1 MKWLM
6 YYLIVVN
13 LLTWIIYGIDKWKA
27 KRRAWRIPERTLLL
41 LAAAGGCTGALAG
54 MLMFRHKTRKLKFMI
69 GVPVIFVVES
79 IFFAY
84 IFFSLNFR
92 CIFSAILSVSKSSLI
107 AGLKNFSTILLTSL
121 NCDAMASLVSTILL
135 NHK

>member
-41 LAAAGGCTGALAG
+41 LAAA
-54 MLMFRHKTRKLKFMI
+54 I
-69 GVPVIFVVES
+69 IFH
-79 IFFAY
+79 
-84 IFFSLNFR
+84 
-92 CIFSAILSVSKSSLI
+92 CIHGNILQIHNLSVFLLVFCIK
-107 AGLKNFSTILLTSL
+107 STIFL
-121 NCDAMASLVSTILL
+121 
-135 NHK
+135 

>member
-54 MLMFRHKTRKLKFMI
+54 MLMFRHKTSEIHEWSTGYFCSGKYFLCI
-69 GVPVIFVVES
+69 
-79 IFFAY
+79 Y
-84 IFFSLNFR
+84 FSE
-92 CIFSAILSVSKSSLI
+92 IV
-107 AGLKNFSTILLTSL
+107 T
-121 NCDAMASLVSTILL
+121 NCT
-135 NHK
+135 

>member
-41 LAAAGGCTGALAG
+41 LAALAG

-79 IFFAY
+79 IFFVY
-84 IFFSLNFR
+84 IF
-92 CIFSAILSVSKSSLI
+92 
-107 AGLKNFSTILLTSL
+107 LKL
-121 NCDAMASLVSTILL
+121 
-135 NHK
+135 

>member
-13 LLTWIIYGIDKWKA
+13 LLTWIIYG
-27 KRRAWRIPERTLLL
+27 IPERTLLL

-79 IFFAY
+79 ISFAY
-84 IFFSLNFR
+84 IFLR
-92 CIFSAILSVSKSSLI
+92 L
-107 AGLKNFSTILLTSL
+107 
-121 NCDAMASLVSTILL
+121 
-135 NHK
+135 

>member
-41 LAAAGGCTGALAG
+41 LAAAGGCTGALADVPAQDK
-54 MLMFRHKTRKLKFMI
+54 KTEIHDWSTGYFCSGKYFLCI
-69 GVPVIFVVES
+69 
-79 IFFAY
+79 Y
-84 IFFSLNFR
+84 FSE
-92 CIFSAILSVSKSSLI
+92 IV
-107 AGLKNFSTILLTSL
+107 T
-121 NCDAMASLVSTILL
+121 NCT
-135 NHK
+135 

>member
-54 MLMFRHKTRKLKFMI
+54 MLMFRHKTRKTEIHDWSTGYFCSGKYFLCI
-69 GVPVIFVVES
+69 
-79 IFFAY
+79 Y
-84 IFFSLNFR
+84 FSE
-92 CIFSAILSVSKSSLI
+92 IV
-107 AGLKNFSTILLTSL
+107 T
-121 NCDAMASLVSTILL
+121 NCT
-135 NHK
+135 

>member
-41 LAAAGGCTGALAG
+41 LAAAGCKGLRAG
-54 MLMFRHKTRKLKFMI
+54 
-69 GVPVIFVVES
+69 
-79 IFFAY
+79 
-84 IFFSLNFR
+84 
-92 CIFSAILSVSKSSLI
+92 
-107 AGLKNFSTILLTSL
+107 
-121 NCDAMASLVSTILL
+121 
-135 NHK
+135 

>member
-41 LAAAGGCTGALAG
+41 LAAASGCTGALAG

-79 IFFAY
+79 IFFVY
-84 IFFSLNFR
+84 IF
-92 CIFSAILSVSKSSLI
+92 
-107 AGLKNFSTILLTSL
+107 LKL
-121 NCDAMASLVSTILL
+121 
-135 NHK
+135 

>member
-69 GVPVIFVVES
+69 GFLEIAVS
-79 IFFAY
+79 
-84 IFFSLNFR
+84 FFSNWR
-92 CIFSAILSVSKSSLI
+92 NSANITYRVL
-107 AGLKNFSTILLTSL
+107 
-121 NCDAMASLVSTILL
+121 
-135 NHK
+135 

>member
-69 GVPVIFVVES
+69 GVPLMLAAQILLLFFLAKAGLL
-79 IFFAY
+79 FFA
-84 IFFSLNFR
+84 
-92 CIFSAILSVSKSSLI
+92 
-107 AGLKNFSTILLTSL
+107 
-121 NCDAMASLVSTILL
+121 
-135 NHK
+135 

>member
-13 LLTWIIYGIDKWKA
+13 MLTWIIYGIDKWKA

-79 IFFAY
+79 IFFVY
-84 IFFSLNFR
+84 ISHF
-92 CIFSAILSVSKSSLI
+92 
-107 AGLKNFSTILLTSL
+107 TSL
-121 NCDAMASLVSTILL
+121 RACSSTCVKTCVCSNIFTTSSF
-135 NHK
+135 K

>member
-79 IFFAY
+79 IFFVY
-84 IFFSLNFR
+84 IFLNIRNLIHYLLIYFSE
-92 CIFSAILSVSKSSLI
+92 IV
-107 AGLKNFSTILLTSL
+107 T
-121 NCDAMASLVSTILL
+121 NCT
-135 NHK
+135 

>member
-54 MLMFRHKTRKLKFMI
+54 MLMFQAQDKKTEIHDWSTGYFCSGKYFLCI
-69 GVPVIFVVES
+69 
-79 IFFAY
+79 Y
-84 IFFSLNFR
+84 FSE
-92 CIFSAILSVSKSSLI
+92 IV
-107 AGLKNFSTILLTSL
+107 T
-121 NCDAMASLVSTILL
+121 NCT
-135 NHK
+135 

>member
-41 LAAAGGCTGALAG
+41 LVAAGGCTGALAG

-79 IFFAY
+79 ISFAY
-84 IFFSLNFR
+84 IFLR
-92 CIFSAILSVSKSSLI
+92 L
-107 AGLKNFSTILLTSL
+107 
-121 NCDAMASLVSTILL
+121 
-135 NHK
+135 

>member
-1 MKWLM
+1 MAYVLSDRGEFVD
-6 YYLIVVN
+6 LDH
-13 LLTWIIYGIDKWKA
+13 LRIDKWKA

-79 IFFAY
+79 ISFAY
-84 IFFSLNFR
+84 IFLR
-92 CIFSAILSVSKSSLI
+92 L
-107 AGLKNFSTILLTSL
+107 
-121 NCDAMASLVSTILL
+121 
-135 NHK
+135 

>member
-13 LLTWIIYGIDKWKA
+13 LLTWLIYGIDKWKA

-54 MLMFRHKTRKLKFMI
+54 MLMFRHKTRKLKFTQENPLTRASASVI
-69 GVPVIFVVES
+69 GS
-79 IFFAY
+79 
-84 IFFSLNFR
+84 
-92 CIFSAILSVSKSSLI
+92 
-107 AGLKNFSTILLTSL
+107 
-121 NCDAMASLVSTILL
+121 M
-135 NHK
+135 

>member
-13 LLTWIIYGIDKWKA
+13 LLTCIIYGIDKWKA

-54 MLMFRHKTRKLKFMI
+54 MLMFRHKTRKLQFM
-69 GVPVIFVVES
+69 ES
-79 IFFAY
+79 ISFAY
-84 IFFSLNFR
+84 IFLR
-92 CIFSAILSVSKSSLI
+92 L
-107 AGLKNFSTILLTSL
+107 
-121 NCDAMASLVSTILL
+121 
-135 NHK
+135 

>member
-27 KRRAWRIPERTLLL
+27 KRRAWRIAERTLLL
-41 LAAAGGCTGALAG
+41 LVAAGGCTGALAG

-79 IFFAY
+79 IFFVY
-84 IFFSLNFR
+84 IF
-92 CIFSAILSVSKSSLI
+92 
-107 AGLKNFSTILLTSL
+107 LKL
-121 NCDAMASLVSTILL
+121 
-135 NHK
+135 

>member
-13 LLTWIIYGIDKWKA
+13 LLTWLIYGIDKWKA

-79 IFFAY
+79 IFFVY
-84 IFFSLNFR
+84 IF
-92 CIFSAILSVSKSSLI
+92 
-107 AGLKNFSTILLTSL
+107 LKL
-121 NCDAMASLVSTILL
+121 
-135 NHK
+135 

>member
-41 LAAAGGCTGALAG
+41 LAAAGGCTGVPAQDK
-54 MLMFRHKTRKLKFMI
+54 KTEIHDWSTGYFCSGKYFLCI
-69 GVPVIFVVES
+69 
-79 IFFAY
+79 Y
-84 IFFSLNFR
+84 FSE
-92 CIFSAILSVSKSSLI
+92 IV
-107 AGLKNFSTILLTSL
+107 T
-121 NCDAMASLVSTILL
+121 NCT
-135 NHK
+135 

>member
-41 LAAAGGCTGALAG
+41 LAAADGCTGALAG

-79 IFFAY
+79 IFFVY
-84 IFFSLNFR
+84 IF
-92 CIFSAILSVSKSSLI
+92 
-107 AGLKNFSTILLTSL
+107 LKL
-121 NCDAMASLVSTILL
+121 
-135 NHK
+135 

>member
-1 MKWLM
+1 MAYVLSDRGEFVDL
-6 YYLIVVN
+6 YILRN
-13 LLTWIIYGIDKWKA
+13 DKWKA

-79 IFFAY
+79 ISFAY
-84 IFFSLNFR
+84 IFLR
-92 CIFSAILSVSKSSLI
+92 L
-107 AGLKNFSTILLTSL
+107 
-121 NCDAMASLVSTILL
+121 
-135 NHK
+135 

>member
-13 LLTWIIYGIDKWKA
+13 LLTWIIYGIDKW
-27 KRRAWRIPERTLLL
+27 RTLLL

-79 IFFAY
+79 IFFVY
-84 IFFSLNFR
+84 IF
-92 CIFSAILSVSKSSLI
+92 
-107 AGLKNFSTILLTSL
+107 LKL
-121 NCDAMASLVSTILL
+121 
-135 NHK
+135 

>member
-41 LAAAGGCTGALAG
+41 LAAAGGRTGALAG

-79 IFFAY
+79 IFFVY
-84 IFFSLNFR
+84 IF
-92 CIFSAILSVSKSSLI
+92 
-107 AGLKNFSTILLTSL
+107 LKL
-121 NCDAMASLVSTILL
+121 
-135 NHK
+135 

>member
-41 LAAAGGCTGALAG
+41 LGAAGGCTGALAG

-79 IFFAY
+79 IFFVY
-84 IFFSLNFR
+84 IF
-92 CIFSAILSVSKSSLI
+92 
-107 AGLKNFSTILLTSL
+107 LKL
-121 NCDAMASLVSTILL
+121 
-135 NHK
+135 

>member
-41 LAAAGGCTGALAG
+41 LAAAGGCTAALAG

-69 GVPVIFVVES
+69 GVQVIFVVES
-79 IFFAY
+79 IFFVY
-84 IFFSLNFR
+84 IF
-92 CIFSAILSVSKSSLI
+92 
-107 AGLKNFSTILLTSL
+107 LKL
-121 NCDAMASLVSTILL
+121 
-135 NHK
+135 

>member
-54 MLMFRHKTRKLKFMI
+54 MLMLPAQDKKTEIHDWSTGYFCSGKYFLCI
-69 GVPVIFVVES
+69 
-79 IFFAY
+79 Y
-84 IFFSLNFR
+84 FSE
-92 CIFSAILSVSKSSLI
+92 IV
-107 AGLKNFSTILLTSL
+107 T
-121 NCDAMASLVSTILL
+121 NCT
-135 NHK
+135 

>member
-41 LAAAGGCTGALAG
+41 LAAARGCTGALAG

-84 IFFSLNFR
+84 IFLR
-92 CIFSAILSVSKSSLI
+92 L
-107 AGLKNFSTILLTSL
+107 
-121 NCDAMASLVSTILL
+121 
-135 NHK
+135 

>member
-27 KRRAWRIPERTLLL
+27 KPRAWRIPERTLLL
-41 LAAAGGCTGALAG
+41 FVAAGGCTGALAG

-79 IFFAY
+79 IFFVY
-84 IFFSLNFR
+84 IF
-92 CIFSAILSVSKSSLI
+92 
-107 AGLKNFSTILLTSL
+107 LKL
-121 NCDAMASLVSTILL
+121 
-135 NHK
+135 